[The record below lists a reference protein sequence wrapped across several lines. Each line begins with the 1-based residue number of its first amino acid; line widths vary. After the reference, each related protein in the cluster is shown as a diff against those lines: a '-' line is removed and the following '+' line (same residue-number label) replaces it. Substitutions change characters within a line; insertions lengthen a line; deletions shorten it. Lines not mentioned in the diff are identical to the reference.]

1 MSVLPHFGL
10 NTIDTAQN
18 TKVFNFAGNTMAK
31 STNWTRKTFYLIQV
45 SLWSNLWVPWSASLD
60 VTDRLVDL
68 TNVTLAEDDTN

>member
-1 MSVLPHFGL
+1 MSLLPHFGL

-18 TKVFNFAGNTMAK
+18 TMPKSFAGNTMAK
-31 STNWTRKTFYLIQV
+31 STNETRKTFYLTQV
-45 SLWSNLWVPWSASLD
+45 SLGSNLWVPVSASLD